1 MAVKILTLGFVSAGT
16 FESTMKHLY
25 EGNFLEKPRD
35 HYFLYQHYPL
45 KKEETKQRQ
54 LRVCEKYNIHW
65 YDAGYDRGLHKGM
78 NYLFELVNP
87 DDDDVIIGFDPDEW
101 PISPGFDQAFED
113 ALNDPVHPNFGF
125 ASMLNNYLQATNCIL
140 IGGRRVEICPIG
152 IIPMTISAFKAGWFR
167 QIGGWQQPT
176 NYYGHLE
183 HHIVAKIRETGKLC
197 GILGD
202 FMGINK
208 PNDLRLKTPL
218 VDYVHEDSIYRQYKD
233 TQAKFIFTGS
243 FEEFLR
249 ARGVDL
255 E

>member
-101 PISPGFDQAFED
+101 PISPGFDQALED
-113 ALNDPVHPNFGF
+113 ALTDPKYPDIVL
-125 ASMLNNYLQATNCIL
+125 AYLKNSTFPPMPYADVV
-140 IGGRRVEICPIG
+140 GGRAAHIFSDSIAAVNVA
-152 IIPMTISAFKAGWFR
+152 AFKAGWFR
-167 QIGGWQQPT
+167 AIGGWWQPT
-176 NYYGHLE
+176 THWGYLEVHVNSKIKETNKRRCILRDVRCLTRDLPPEFVPQSPIYGE
-183 HHIVAKIRETGKLC
+183 
-197 GILGD
+197 
-202 FMGINK
+202 
-208 PNDLRLKTPL
+208 
-218 VDYVHEDSIYRQYKD
+218 YKGC
-233 TQAKFIFTGS
+233 QANWTSKES
-243 FEEFLR
+243 FEEWLNK
-249 ARGVDL
+249 RGLANLIND
-255 E
+255 